1 MTTILDEITSGT
13 YDAVLEE
20 IQKAAKARQIS
31 MRSSR
36 TSGEYLVG
44 DRVIFNDYCGT
55 KYIRGHTAVIVNK
68 KKTKV
73 VVRLENPVGRFA
85 AMSNGKVE
93 SKLITV
99 PVSIIDKI

>member
-13 YDAVLEE
+13 HDAMLEE
-20 IQKAAKARQIS
+20 ILKAAKARQIS
-31 MRSSR
+31 MRSAR

-44 DRVIFNDYCGT
+44 DRVIFNDYCNT
-55 KYIRGHTAVIVNK
+55 KYVQGHTAVIVGK

-73 VVRLENPVGRFA
+73 VVQLENPVGRFA
-85 AMSNGKVE
+85 VVRNGKVE
-93 SKLITV
+93 SSLITV